1 MNDRPNIPPADEL
14 FQTRTAIKALQERE
28 KFLRETM
35 LSGSVGAR
43 RELYCR

>member
-35 LSGSVGAR
+35 LSDPSCTH